1 MDLQS
6 VYNSNKKTIIGSDL
20 EYIKNF
26 QKKLI
31 HNYVLDKNVLNHNES
46 TKHID
51 KKIIKSINYFI
62 KDSKPKIQIQ
72 KNNKLL
78 TSSII
83 VKNGNDYL
91 LHNIDDENIIF
102 DSLYNK
108 KDLMIEK
115 INKYKDTFVDDYV
128 VNLNSIFFNSSFDL
142 YLRENSNSKI
152 DLLHLIDAKKSTIYA
167 KNFFKINKN
176 TKLLLIE
183 RFENH
188 LESNSNIVNYFE
200 VEAGSEVMHLIIQNN
215 SVNAD
220 LQFSSHINCH
230 ASSTFKQFTFNV
242 SQASIRNHHYANL
255 IGQNGK
261 VDLQGIFFAAKNQIV
276 DNKTLINHL
285 SPDCTS
291 NQTYKAI
298 LTDNAKASYLSKT
311 FVDRKAQKTEG
322 YQLSKGILLSRD
334 SYFHSKPELK
344 IYAND
349 VKCSHGSTIGPFDDD
364 MLFYLRTRGLDLNQ
378 AKSFLIKSFCMSLL
392 DNIEE
397 KTYKI
402 EAIKLADK
410 WLKKNSF

>member
-1 MDLQS
+1 MPNLTPPITTIESAKRYKNDILKALPKGS
-6 VYNSNKKTIIGSDL
+6 LFNPLMTAYLTENMTCDVLEHGYN
-20 EYIKNF
+20 E
-26 QKKLI
+26 
-31 HNYVLDKNVLNHNES
+31 
-46 TKHID
+46 
-51 KKIIKSINYFI
+51 
-62 KDSKPKIQIQ
+62 
-72 KNNKLL
+72 
-78 TSSII
+78 
-83 VKNGNDYL
+83 
-91 LHNIDDENIIF
+91 
-102 DSLYNK
+102 
-108 KDLMIEK
+108 
-115 INKYKDTFVDDYV
+115 
-128 VNLNSIFFNSSFDL
+128 
-142 YLRENSNSKI
+142 
-152 DLLHLIDAKKSTIYA
+152 
-167 KNFFKINKN
+167 
-176 TKLLLIE
+176 
-183 RFENH
+183 
-188 LESNSNIVNYFE
+188 
-200 VEAGSEVMHLIIQNN
+200 
-215 SVNAD
+215 
-220 LQFSSHINCH
+220 
-230 ASSTFKQFTFNV
+230 
-242 SQASIRNHHYANL
+242 
-255 IGQNGK
+255 
-261 VDLQGIFFAAKNQIV
+261 GIFFAAKNQIV

>member
-6 VYNSNKKTIIGSDL
+6 VYNSNKKTIFGSDL

-31 HNYVLDKNVLNHNES
+31 HNYVLDKKVLNHNES

-51 KKIIKSINYFI
+51 NKIINSINYFI
-62 KDSKPKIQIQ
+62 TDSKPKIHIQ
-72 KNNKLL
+72 ENNELV

-91 LHNIDDENIIF
+91 LSNIDNENIIF

-108 KDLMIEK
+108 KNLMIERMK
-115 INKYKDTFVDDYV
+115 KYEDTFVDDYV

-142 YLRENSNSKI
+142 NLREYSNSKI

-176 TKLLLIE
+176 SKLLLIE
-183 RFENH
+183 RFDNH
-188 LESNSNIVNYFE
+188 FESNSNIVNYFE
-200 VEAGSEVMHLIIQNN
+200 VESGSEVIHLVIQNN
-215 SVNAD
+215 SVNSD
-220 LQFSSHINCH
+220 LQFSSYVNCH

-291 NQTYKAI
+291 NQTYKAV
-298 LTDNAKASYLSKT
+298 LTDSAKASYLSKT

-322 YQLSKGILLSRD
+322 YQLSKGIL
-334 SYFHSKPELK
+334 YLK
-344 IYAND
+344 IL
-349 VKCSHGSTIGPFDDD
+349 IFIQ
-364 MLFYLRTRGLDLNQ
+364 NQ
-378 AKSFLIKSFCMSLL
+378 
-392 DNIEE
+392 N
-397 KTYKI
+397 
-402 EAIKLADK
+402 
-410 WLKKNSF
+410 LKFMQMM

>member
-31 HNYVLDKNVLNHNES
+31 HNYVLDKKVLNHNES

-220 LQFSSHINCH
+220 LQFSIFDIF
-230 ASSTFKQFTFNV
+230 AEK
-242 SQASIRNHHYANL
+242 L
-255 IGQNGK
+255 I
-261 VDLQGIFFAAKNQIV
+261 V
-276 DNKTLINHL
+276 
-285 SPDCTS
+285 
-291 NQTYKAI
+291 
-298 LTDNAKASYLSKT
+298 
-311 FVDRKAQKTEG
+311 
-322 YQLSKGILLSRD
+322 
-334 SYFHSKPELK
+334 
-344 IYAND
+344 
-349 VKCSHGSTIGPFDDD
+349 
-364 MLFYLRTRGLDLNQ
+364 
-378 AKSFLIKSFCMSLL
+378 
-392 DNIEE
+392 
-397 KTYKI
+397 
-402 EAIKLADK
+402 
-410 WLKKNSF
+410 